1 MNKQEQGGAM
11 SRRTAIGLM
20 AVIGGAGIGVAATGV
35 RKAMDFLGSREKH
48 YFDPNF
54 KIDMDYK
61 MELDFDEAAQ
71 LAIRFDKAFDKLP
84 EPKIEYND
92 RVLAGLAYE
101 LIPQFQYEGVT
112 PETEWPKDVKFI
124 IFSDGDSANHVLGS
138 SYCSNYAIV
147 NGRMELPLSTFAK
160 TDAAFTLAHEL
171 AHVAQTRAVC
181 DAVVSEEIESSAQI
195 GALEVTAGLALQGN
209 PLWLWATID
218 ELRGMAVSSAYGLA
232 LKENR
237 FNEFHQLRGRLSPGA
252 TSEAKFQKSRR
263 RWASDPAQLG
273 DILYKYNVKPMN
285 RLIYAVS
292 HKDAQIDDLAF
303 PPIHSERPF
312 GGSFTVW
319 TLEKRP
325 VKLDDLAYLI
335 QNVEPLVS
343 DLVKNEKR
351 HQ

>member
-138 SYCSNYAIV
+138 SDCSNYAIV

-195 GALEVTAGLALQGN
+195 GALEVTAGLALQ
-209 PLWLWATID
+209 
-218 ELRGMAVSSAYGLA
+218 
-232 LKENR
+232 ENR

-303 PPIHSERPF
+303 PPIHSERPY